1 MNQVYYTG
9 GRVAAEQR
17 AFEVDGDSTSVEISA
32 YPLCGLGMAAF
43 AIHNS
48 ICLVDQIASAM
59 ENKRIAPGALTANT
73 QRATPTTLAE
83 IADLERGYLRASKA
97 YLQPPR

>member
-32 YPLCGLGMAAF
+32 YPLRGLGM
-43 AIHNS
+43 
-48 ICLVDQIASAM
+48 DG
-59 ENKRIAPGALTANT
+59 KRIAPGALTANT
-73 QRATPTTLAE
+73 QRATPTTLVK